1 MAVDNSEKIAALK
14 DLRDSGLR
22 KVTIDGDTTESRT
35 VAQINSLIRTLEE
48 EQGNTRRPKVSKLRI
63 GGAW

>member
-35 VAQINSLIRTLEE
+35 VADINSLIRTLAE
-48 EQGNTRRPKVSKLRI
+48 EQGNTRSPYVSKLRI

>member
-35 VAQINSLIRTLEE
+35 VADINSLIRTLEE
-48 EQGNTRRPKVSKLRI
+48 EQGNTRRPKVAKLRI
-63 GGAW
+63 GGSW